1 MGDFVAKPVE
11 RTLDSRENRREPRT
25 RRAKPASEREPT
37 ANTHLPVIPG
47 AAEDE
52 AHTLDIEA

>member
-11 RTLDSRENRREPRT
+11 RTLDSRENRREPRPK
-25 RRAKPASEREPT
+25 RGKQASEREPT
-37 ANTHLPVIPG
+37 ASAHFPVTPG
-47 AAEDE
+47 VTEDE

>member
-11 RTLDSRENRREPRT
+11 RTLDSRENRREPRPK
-25 RRAKPASEREPT
+25 RAKLASEREPT

>member
-1 MGDFVAKPVE
+1 MVGNQFQPHHTALTQARLQALHDCRFAK
-11 RTLDSRENRREPRT
+11 L
-25 RRAKPASEREPT
+25 ASEREPT

-47 AAEDE
+47 VGEDE